1 MSYKNLNIN
10 SATTAALVGTATKAR
25 IRLREGVLQVRFTDR
40 TSLVNLP
47 KDEQVANLSVK
58 GNGRRLGLR
67 SAFGSVIE
75 AGTKVALISAKY
87 GWYNVVP
94 TQDNS
99 TIAASVTAA

>member
-25 IRLREGVLQVRFTDR
+25 IRLRDGVLQVRFTDR

-75 AGTKVALISAKY
+75 AGTKVSLVGAKY
-87 GWYNVVP
+87 GWFNVVP
-94 TQDNS
+94 TNDTA